1 MSNLRERLKKEI
13 LFLDGATGTNLQR
26 AGMPAGVCPEL
37 WILEHPDVL
46 IELQKSYIRAGSQI
60 IYAPTF
66 SGNSVK
72 LKEYGV
78 KESVKEIN
86 QRLVVL
92 SKQAVEEASHRCLV
106 AGDITMTGQPLAP
119 MGEMDFEELVD
130 IYKEQVTAI
139 AESGADLIVVETMM
153 SIQECRAAVLA
164 VKEATDLP
172 VFVTIT
178 LENSGRTLYGTDP
191 VTALITME
199 ALGVDAFG
207 LNCSSGPDTML
218 PLIREMAS
226 YATVPLI
233 AKPNAG
239 LPRLENGRTV
249 FDMPKDPFADGMKKL
264 VEAGAS
270 VVGGCC
276 GTDPSYIEAM
286 RRRISERCRKNG
298 RDTGAGDTGMDIEA
312 GIVGRKAGDDSIS
325 GSRRRLLS
333 CERSF
338 LEFTLDGP
346 FHIVGERI
354 NPTGKKK
361 LQAELLAGSL
371 DMACD
376 MARDQ
381 VRQGASILD
390 INVGMGGIDEQAMM
404 LRVIEEAGPV
414 AGIPLCIDSS
424 NPEVIAAAL
433 RRYPGRAL
441 VNSVSCEKVK
451 IEKLLPIVRKYGAMF
466 VLLPLK
472 DNGLPKNQA
481 ERWENIQ
488 YVWEKARALGFAKE
502 DIVVDGLVA
511 AVAAEPMAARDT
523 LATVARCH
531 QEGFATICGLSNISF
546 GLPERSYV
554 NAAFLSMAI
563 AHGLTMAISNPSQE
577 LFQRSRFAADLLMG
591 KDLAAVRYVEDCQKQ
606 RELQEKQ
613 PKSLGAGHT
622 VSQSSGS
629 GAGHT
634 ESQSSGSGAEH
645 IESQP
650 SGSGARHTESQ
661 PSGTGAGHAESQ
673 SSGSGAGHT
682 ESGNQLREA
691 IRQDVRK
698 GRVKQA
704 AEHIGEALRAGE
716 PAKELLD
723 QVLIPAI
730 NEVGEL
736 FNQQKYFLPQLI
748 LSAKAMEE
756 GVAVLEPVLMEAQG
770 DSQGPT
776 VVIATVKGDIHDIGK
791 NLVAMMMKNYGFRV
805 FDLGKDVDKET
816 IVAAAREHHA
826 DVIGLSALMTTTMT
840 YMKEVIEEVHRQGLD
855 VKVIVGGAAVTQDYA
870 TQIGADGYSED
881 AVGAVE
887 LVKRLMG

>member
-46 IELQKSYIRAGSQI
+46 IELQKNYIRAGSQI

-86 QRLVVL
+86 QRLVAL

-139 AESGADLIVVETMM
+139 AEAGADLIVVETMM

-286 RRRISERCRKNG
+286 RRSISERSRKNG

-312 GIVGRKAGDDSIS
+312 GIVGREAGAGSIG

-563 AHGLTMAISNPSQE
+563 AQGLTMAISNPSQE

-613 PKSLGAGHT
+613 PKS
-622 VSQSSGS
+622 S

-634 ESQSSGSGAEH
+634 
-645 IESQP
+645 ESQP

-661 PSGTGAGHAESQ
+661 PSGSGAEHAESQ

-691 IRQDVRK
+691 IRQDVLK
-698 GRVKQA
+698 GRAKQA
-704 AEHIGEALRAGE
+704 AEHIGEALRVGE

>member
-1 MSNLRERLKKEI
+1 MVELRERLKNEI

-46 IELQKSYIRAGSQI
+46 VELQKSYIHAGSQI

-66 SGNSVK
+66 SGNAVK
-72 LKEYGV
+72 LAEYGV

-86 QRLVVL
+86 QRLVAL
-92 SKQAVEEASHRCLV
+92 SKRAVEEVCQTYRKDGQEAGPHCLI

-130 IYKEQVTAI
+130 IYKEQVTAM
-139 AESGADLIVVETMM
+139 AEAGVDLIVVETMM

-164 VKEATDLP
+164 VKEATRLP
-172 VFVTIT
+172 VFVSIT
-178 LENSGRTLYGTDP
+178 LESSGRTLYGTDP

-218 PLIREMAS
+218 PLIREMAE

-239 LPRLENGRTV
+239 LPRLENGNTV
-249 FDMPKDPFADGMKKL
+249 FDMPKEAFAEGMKEL

-276 GTDPSYIEAM
+276 GTDPSYIAAM
-286 RRRISERCRKNG
+286 RRRISERSRG
-298 RDTGAGDTGMDIEA
+298 E
-312 GIVGRKAGDDSIS
+312 
-325 GSRRRLLS
+325 GSQLQKRARRRLLS

-371 DMACD
+371 DLACD
-376 MARDQ
+376 MAREQ
-381 VRQGASILD
+381 VCQGASILD
-390 INVGMGGIDEQAMM
+390 VNVGMSGIDEQAMM
-404 LRVIEEAGPV
+404 LRMIEEAGPV

-424 NPEVIAAAL
+424 NPDVIAAAL

-451 IEKLLPIVRKYGAMF
+451 IEKLLPIVKKYGAMF
-466 VLLPLK
+466 VLLPLT
-472 DNGLPKNQA
+472 DAGLPKDQE

-511 AVAAEPMAARDT
+511 AVAAEPTAARDT
-523 LATVARCH
+523 LKTVSRCH
-531 QEGFATICGLSNISF
+531 REGFATICGLSNISF

-554 NAAFLSMAI
+554 NSAFLSMAI
-563 AHGLTMAISNPSQE
+563 AQGLTMAISNPSQE

-591 KDLAAVRYVEDCQKQ
+591 KELAAVRYVENCQK
-606 RELQEKQ
+606 L
-613 PKSLGAGHT
+613 
-622 VSQSSGS
+622 
-629 GAGHT
+629 
-634 ESQSSGSGAEH
+634 AERA
-645 IESQP
+645 EGQP
-650 SGSGARHTESQ
+650 SSRTERQGQKLSERAEGQ
-661 PSGTGAGHAESQ
+661 PSSRTERQGQNLEDRGGAA
-673 SSGSGAGHT
+673 GSHVD
-682 ESGNQLREA
+682 EKSVSREPDA
-691 IRQDVRK
+691 TVVWDFSREIRETIRQDVLK
-698 GRVKQA
+698 GRAKQME
-704 AEHIGEALRAGE
+704 EHIGEALKAGE
-716 PAKELLD
+716 AAKELLD
-723 QVLIPAI
+723 HVLIPAI

-756 GVAVLEPVLMEAQG
+756 GVAVLEPVLMAARG

-791 NLVAMMMKNYGFRV
+791 NLVAMMMKNYGFHV
-805 FDLGKDVDKET
+805 IDLGKDVDKET

-826 DVIGLSALMTTTMT
+826 DIIGLSALMTTTMT
-840 YMKEVIEEVHRQGLD
+840 YMKEVIEEVQRQGLD
-855 VKVIVGGAAVTQDYA
+855 VKVIVGGAAVTPEYA
-870 TQIGADGYSED
+870 RQIGADGYSED

-887 LVKRLMG
+887 LVKRLIGGLNK

>member
-1 MSNLRERLKKEI
+1 MDIRERLKKEI

-26 AGMPAGVCPEL
+26 AGMPTGVCPEL

-46 IELQKSYIRAGSQI
+46 VELQKDYIRAGSQI

-72 LKEYGV
+72 LAEYGV

-86 QRLVVL
+86 KRLVAL
-92 SKQAVEEASHRCLV
+92 SRRAVEKTGCCCLV

-139 AESGADLIVVETMM
+139 AEAGADLIVVETMM

-164 VKEATDLP
+164 VKESTDLP

-178 LENSGRTLYGTDP
+178 LESNGRTLYGTDP
-191 VTALITME
+191 VTALITMA

-226 YATVPLI
+226 YATIPLI

-239 LPRLENGRTV
+239 LPRLENGKTV
-249 FDMPKDPFADGMKKL
+249 FDMPKEIFAEEMRKL
-264 VEAGAS
+264 VDAGAS

-276 GTDPSYIEAM
+276 GTDASYIAAM
-286 RRRISERCRKNG
+286 GSQITERKRLPMEKKC
-298 RDTGAGDTGMDIEA
+298 
-312 GIVGRKAGDDSIS
+312 
-325 GSRRRLLS
+325 RRLLS

-361 LQAELLAGSL
+361 LQAELLDGSL
-371 DMACD
+371 DLACD
-376 MARDQ
+376 MAREQ
-381 VRQGASILD
+381 VRQGASVLD
-390 INVGMGGIDEQAMM
+390 VNVGMSGIDEQAMM
-404 LRVIEEAGPV
+404 LRMIAEVGPV
-414 AGIPLCIDSS
+414 AGVPLCIDSS

-451 IEKLLPIVRKYGAMF
+451 IEKLLPVVKKYGAMF
-466 VLLPLK
+466 VLLPLR
-472 DNGLPKNQA
+472 DEGLPKDQT

-488 YVWEKARALGFAKE
+488 YVWEKARTLGFARE

-511 AVAAEPMAARDT
+511 AVAAEPMAAKDT
-523 LATVARCH
+523 LATIAHCH

-546 GLPERSYV
+546 GLPDRSYV
-554 NAAFLSMAI
+554 NSAFLAMAI
-563 AHGLTMAISNPSQE
+563 AQGLTMAIANPSQE
-577 LFQRSRFAADLLMG
+577 LFSRSCFAADLLMG
-591 KDLAAVRYVEDCQKQ
+591 KEQAAVRYVEDCQS
-606 RELQEKQ
+606 RESERENQ
-613 PKSLGAGHT
+613 PTKHPDGSEAGQSVKHPDGSAVGQST
-622 VSQSSGS
+622 KHPDGNEAGQSMKHSDVST
-629 GAGHT
+629 AG
-634 ESQSSGSGAEH
+634 
-645 IESQP
+645 QP
-650 SGSGARHTESQ
+650 SNQKTE
-661 PSGTGAGHAESQ
+661 
-673 SSGSGAGHT
+673 
-682 ESGNQLREA
+682 LKEA
-691 IRQDVRK
+691 IRQGVLK
-698 GRVKQA
+698 GKAKQTA
-704 AEHIGEALRAGE
+704 KQVQEALASGE
-716 PAKELLD
+716 SAKELLD
-723 QVLIPAI
+723 DVLIPAI
-730 NEVGEL
+730 NEVGDL
-736 FNQQKYFLPQLI
+736 FNRQKYFLPQLI

-756 GVAVLEPVLMEAQG
+756 GVAVLEPVLMEAHG

-791 NLVAMMMKNYGFRV
+791 NLVAMMMRNYGFHV
-805 FDLGKDVDKET
+805 IDLGKDVDKET

-840 YMKEVIEEVHRQGLD
+840 YMKEVIEEVQRQKLD
-855 VKVIVGGAAVTQDYA
+855 VKVIVGGAAVTPEYA
-870 TQIGADGYSED
+870 AQIGADGYSED

-887 LVKRLMG
+887 MVKRFS